1 MELLHRVEAFL
12 KKTAM
17 PPSVFGRAAVH
28 DPRLV
33 VDLRNGRE
41 PGVKIRSR
49 VEHFMNKWQED
60 AREGRAAPQGDRR
73 TLGVCGKNRRRE
85 ENRGREEKGEDA

>member
-41 PGVKIRSR
+41 PGAQIRSR
-49 VEHFMNKWQED
+49 VEHFMNKWQKD
-60 AREGRAAPQGDRR
+60 ALEGRAAPQGDRR
-73 TLGVCGKNRRRE
+73 TRGVHEKNRDRE
-85 ENRGREEKGEDA
+85 GKGEDA